1 MGSRLGGQGVDLH
14 AAQLEHHRGEQADLA
29 GPHDERPLR
38 IPDLEPLL
46 GQERLLDRLGAD
58 AGRLGQD
65 AEMLEV
71 LRDFHDVF
79 GVVDEDLGQI
89 TVTEVDPPL
98 VIDFLAGD
106 VVTPDQVE
114 QGPARPSDRA
124 GDVIARLHFGHLVPD
139 LEHLPEALV
148 ADDQVVAAR
157 RCVAVECLVDLAVG
171 GVDSDLKDLHQHGPA
186 FRHDADV
193 RVGLVRQLR
202 DRDITKVD
210 AIRLARQDGNGFHR
224 GIA

>member
-1 MGSRLGGQGVDLH
+1 
-14 AAQLEHHRGEQADLA
+14 
-29 GPHDERPLR
+29 
-38 IPDLEPLL
+38 
-46 GQERLLDRLGAD
+46 
-58 AGRLGQD
+58 
-65 AEMLEV
+65 MLEV
-71 LRDFHDVF
+71 LRDLHDVL

-89 TVTEVDPPL
+89 TVTEVDAPL
-98 VIDFLAGD
+98 VVDFLAGD
-106 VVTPDQVE
+106 VIASDLVE

-148 ADDQVVAAR
+148 ADDQVVAAW
-157 RCVAVECLVDLAVG
+157 RCVAVERLVDLAIG
-171 GVDSDLKDLHQHGPA
+171 GVDPDLEDLHQYGPA

-193 RVGLVRQLR
+193 RMGLVRQLR
-202 DRDITKVD
+202 ARDLAKVD